1 MSETNRATN
10 VPDFLGELDGGI
22 FETKFAGALNEVA
35 LGVLNNGQVGEITLK
50 FKVQRLG
57 KSLEEKRVMI
67 THKLIYVRPT
77 PRGKFSEENTTET
90 PMYVNRGG
98 RLTILQEDQ
107 GQLLTLAGEIDGQ
120 LRSK

>member
-22 FETKFAGALNEVA
+22 FETKFASALNEVA